1 MEFGLIGEKLGH
13 SFSKDIHG
21 RLGGYAY
28 ELREL
33 RPEEVG
39 EFVRERAFRGI
50 NVTIPY
56 KETVI
61 PMLDEVSERA
71 KAIGAVNTIV
81 NDGGRL
87 LGDNT
92 DFGGMQAL
100 MRRYGIEVE
109 GRKVLVLGSGGTSKT
124 ATAVAKALGV
134 ASVNR
139 VSRTKR
145 DNCITYEEAYEEH
158 SDADVIINTTPV
170 GMFPNNDACPIDIEH
185 FPKLSGVV
193 DAIYNPLRTR
203 LVSEARR
210 RGIAAAG
217 GLYMLVAQ
225 AVLAA
230 ARFARVMTP
239 ADNGA
244 GGSLAERLATEEAIT
259 AETDRIFREIVR
271 EKESI
276 VLTGMPG
283 AGKTTVG
290 RMLAE
295 QLGREFVD
303 SDDVIVQ
310 RSGCDIPTIFVEQ
323 GEKAF
328 RELEAEVI
336 RDLSA
341 QGGRVIATGGG
352 AVLRAD
358 NVEALRSNG
367 RVYFLD
373 RDPERITATNG
384 RPLSSNREALMQR
397 YRERYGIYCATCDTR
412 IACDGTAEDAA
423 RQIAEEYFSKNEVTL

>member
-1 MEFGLIGEKLGH
+1 MDFGLIGEKLGH

-33 RPEEVG
+33 PRDTVEE
-39 EFVRERAFRGI
+39 FIRAKEFRGI

-56 KETVI
+56 KEVVI
-61 PMLDEVSERA
+61 PLLDEVSERA
-71 KAIGAVNTIV
+71 LAIGAVNTIV
-81 NDGGRL
+81 YDGGKL
-87 LGDNT
+87 CGDNT

-100 MRRYGIEVE
+100 MKHYGIEVA
-109 GRKVLVLGSGGTSKT
+109 GRDVLVLGSGGTSKT
-124 ATAVAKALGV
+124 ATAVAKALGA

-145 DNCITYEEAYEEH
+145 DNCITYEEAYETH
-158 SDADVIINTTPV
+158 AVADVIINTTPV
-170 GMFPNNDACPIDIEH
+170 GMFPNNGACPIDIGH
-185 FPKLSGVV
+185 FPKLTGVV

-203 LVSEARR
+203 LVSEARK
-210 RGIAAAG
+210 RGIPAAG

-230 ARFARVMTP
+230 AKFAKVMTP
-239 ADNGA
+239 AERA
-244 GGSLAERLATEEAIT
+244 GLSLDTDEAVTEATE
-259 AETDRIFREIVR
+259 RIFREVLR
-271 EKESI
+271 EKQSI

-283 AGKTTVG
+283 VGKTTVG
-290 RMLAE
+290 RILAE
-295 QLGREFVD
+295 RLGCEFVD
-303 SDDVIVQ
+303 SDDAIVEKCC
-310 RSGCDIPTIFVEQ
+310 CDIPTIFAER
-323 GEKAF
+323 GEPFF
-328 RELEAEVI
+328 RETEAEVI
-336 RDLSA
+336 RELSA

-352 AVLRAD
+352 AVLRSD

-373 RDPERITATNG
+373 RDPALITATDG

-397 YRERYGIYCATCDTR
+397 YNERYPVYCSTCDVR
-412 IACDGTAEDAA
+412 IACEGTAEDAA
-423 RQIAEEYFSKNEVTL
+423 SQILADRERD

>member
-1 MEFGLIGEKLGH
+1 
-13 SFSKDIHG
+13 
-21 RLGGYAY
+21 
-28 ELREL
+28 
-33 RPEEVG
+33 
-39 EFVRERAFRGI
+39 
-50 NVTIPY
+50 
-56 KETVI
+56 
-61 PMLDEVSERA
+61 
-71 KAIGAVNTIV
+71 
-81 NDGGRL
+81 
-87 LGDNT
+87 
-92 DFGGMQAL
+92 
-100 MRRYGIEVE
+100 
-109 GRKVLVLGSGGTSKT
+109 
-124 ATAVAKALGV
+124 
-134 ASVNR
+134 
-139 VSRTKR
+139 
-145 DNCITYEEAYEEH
+145 
-158 SDADVIINTTPV
+158 
-170 GMFPNNDACPIDIEH
+170 
-185 FPKLSGVV
+185 
-193 DAIYNPLRTR
+193 
-203 LVSEARR
+203 
-210 RGIAAAG
+210 
-217 GLYMLVAQ
+217 
-225 AVLAA
+225 
-230 ARFARVMTP
+230 
-239 ADNGA
+239 A